1 MNDSMILG
9 LVQNIAILVAF
20 SLLYDLV
27 WRKQDGFIKSVYK
40 HLLGIAIGAIG
51 VVLMMTPWVLVP
63 GLTFDTRSILLLN
76 SGLFF
81 GPIPTIISMTITA
94 LYRIYL
100 GGAGVWMGIAVIVTS
115 GSIGMLWKKFYPDW
129 RKGNYLLDLF
139 KVSILTHVVML
150 ACTVFLPKDVFWIT
164 LTKMALPVLVI
175 YPIGSMLLGRILI
188 SRLSGWNAKNALKI
202 GEERYET
209 FINANSDCMFVKDD
223 NFRYIIA
230 NEAICKFFN
239 KTKEEIIN
247 KTDKELASDYLIA
260 PCPSSDK
267 RALEEGILFST
278 EEKLGEKIYEITKFS
293 VNLGKGKKGVG
304 GIMRD
309 ITQSKKRVELQQ
321 VLLDISRISLENT
334 DLRTFLGKVHSL
346 MKKVIKADNFYIA
359 IYHKEENKYSFPYF
373 IDEYDKLETNELMA
387 LENSLT
393 DYVRIT
399 GKGKR
404 VTAETEKEIREE
416 YNLIDQGEYSPV
428 WMGAPLMDSTL
439 NKITGVA
446 AVQDYKDVNAY
457 TPEDLIIFEIFASNI
472 GMFIERLA
480 NINSLK
486 AAKDKAEESDRLKTA
501 FLANISHEIRTP
513 MNGIIGFTDI
523 LMGEITDERQKE
535 YVTIVNSSA
544 YRLMNIVNDV
554 IDMAKIEAGQVA
566 PHKETFDANEV
577 LDDVYMFYN
586 KLKFPFDFN
595 VVVPSPEKREIYT
608 DKTKLQQIFSNLVSN
623 ALKFTTKGS
632 VSFGYKIDG
641 EQIIFFVKDTGI
653 GIAKENLEK
662 VFSRFYQVES
672 GNQRIFEGTGLGL
685 AIVKEYVNIL
695 GGDIWVESEPEVG
708 TKFYFTVNCL
718 APTINSSILVD

>member
-27 WRKQDGFIKSVYK
+27 WRKEDGFIKMLYK
-40 HLLGIAIGAIG
+40 HLLGVAIGAIG
-51 VVLMMTPWVLVP
+51 VVLMMTPWVLIP

-100 GGAGVWMGIAVIVTS
+100 GGAGVWMGVAVIVTS
-115 GSIGMLWKKFYPDW
+115 GSIGILWKKFYPDW

-139 KVSILTHVVML
+139 KVSMLTHIVML
-150 ACTVFLPKDVFWIT
+150 ACTIFLPREVFWIT

-188 SRLSGWNAKNALKI
+188 GRLSGWNAKNALKL

-223 NFRYIIA
+223 QLRYIIA

-239 KTKEEIIN
+239 KAKEEIIN
-247 KTDKELASDYLIA
+247 KTDSELASEYLIA

-267 RALEEGILFST
+267 RALEEGILFSA
-278 EEKLGEKIYEITKFS
+278 EEKLGEKIYEITKFP

-309 ITQSKKRVELQQ
+309 ITQSKKRIELQQ

-334 DLRTFLGKVHSL
+334 DLRKFISKVHSQ
-346 MKKVIKADNFYIA
+346 MRRVIKAENFYIA
-359 IYHKEENKYSFPYF
+359 IYHQEENKYSCPYF
-373 IDEYDKLETNELMA
+373 VDEYDKFEGDDLVS

-404 VTAETEKEIREE
+404 VTVETEKEIREE
-416 YNLIDQGEYSPV
+416 YTLIDQGKYSPV
-428 WMGAPLMDSTL
+428 WMGAPLMDSSL
-439 NKITGVA
+439 NKIIGVA
-446 AVQDYKDVNAY
+446 AVQDYNDANAY

-472 GMFIERLA
+472 GTFIERLA
-480 NINSLK
+480 NINNLK
-486 AAKDKAEESDRLKTA
+486 AAKEKAEESDRLKTA

-523 LMGEITDERQKE
+523 LIGEITDERHKE
-535 YVTIVNSSA
+535 YVSIVNNSA
-544 YRLMNIVNDV
+544 YRLMNIVNDI
-554 IDMAKIEAGQVA
+554 IDMAKIEAGQVT
-566 PHKETFDANEV
+566 PHKETFDVNEV
-577 LDDVYMFYN
+577 LDDIYMFYN
-586 KLKFPFDFN
+586 KLKFPFDFK
-595 VVVPSPEKREIYT
+595 VAVPSPDKREIHT

-623 ALKFTTKGS
+623 AIKFTTEGS
-632 VSFGYKIDG
+632 VSFGYKIDR
-641 EQIIFFVKDTGI
+641 ECLVFFVRDTGI

-695 GGDIWVESEPEVG
+695 GGDIWVESEPEIG
-708 TKFYFTVNCL
+708 TTFFFTVNCEK
-718 APTINSSILVD
+718 

>member
-1 MNDSMILG
+1 MNNSMILG
-9 LVQNIAILVAF
+9 LVQNIAILLAF

-27 WRKQDGFIKSVYK
+27 WKKEDGFIKILYK
-40 HLLGIAIGAIG
+40 YLLGAAIGAIG
-51 VVLMMTPWVLVP
+51 IVLMMTPWVLIP

-81 GPIPTIISMTITA
+81 GPIPTLIAMIITA
-94 LYRIYL
+94 SYRIYL
-100 GGAGVWMGIAVIVTS
+100 GGAGVWMGVAVILTS

-139 KVSILTHVVML
+139 KVSMLTHIVML
-150 ACTVFLPKDVFWIT
+150 ACTVLLPKEVFLVT
-164 LTKMALPVLVI
+164 LTKMALPVLVL
-175 YPIGSMLLGRILI
+175 YPIGSILLGRILI
-188 SRLSGWNAKNALKI
+188 SRLSGWNAKNALKLS
-202 GEERYET
+202 EERYET

-223 NFRYIIA
+223 QLRYIIA

-239 KTKEEIIN
+239 KTKKEIIN
-247 KTDKELASDYLIA
+247 KTDRELGSDDLIA

-267 RALEEGILFST
+267 RALEEGILFSA
-278 EEKLGEKIYEITKFS
+278 EEKLGESIYEITKFP

-309 ITQSKKRVELQQ
+309 ITQSKKRIELQQ
-321 VLLDISRISLENT
+321 ILLDISRISLENT
-334 DLRTFLGKVHSL
+334 DLRTFIGKVHLL

-359 IYHKEENKYSFPYF
+359 IYNKEENKYSCPYF
-373 IDEYDKLETNELMA
+373 VDEYDNFETNDLMS

-393 DYVRIT
+393 DYIRIT

-404 VTAETEKEIREE
+404 VTAETEKEIRKE
-416 YNLIDQGEYSPV
+416 YTLIDKGEYSPV

-446 AVQDYKDVNAY
+446 AVQDYKDADAY
-457 TPEDLIIFEIFASNI
+457 TAEDLIIFEIFASNI
-472 GMFIERLA
+472 GMFIERLE

-486 AAKDKAEESDRLKTA
+486 SAKEKAEESDRLKTA

-523 LMGEITDERQKE
+523 LISEVTDERQKE
-535 YVTIVNSSA
+535 YVSIVNSSA
-544 YRLMNIVNDV
+544 YRLMNIVNDI

-566 PHKETFDANEV
+566 PHKEKFDVNEV

-586 KLKFPFDFN
+586 KLIYSFGFN
-595 VVVPSPEKREIYT
+595 VIVPSSEKREIYT

-623 ALKFTTKGS
+623 AIKFTKEGS
-632 VSFGYKIDG
+632 VSFGYKIDR

-695 GGDIWVESEPEVG
+695 GGDIWVESETDVG
-708 TKFYFTVNCL
+708 TNFYFTVNCYP
-718 APTINSSILVD
+718 PTIGSST

>member
-9 LVQNIAILVAF
+9 LVQNVAILLAF

-27 WRKQDGFIKSVYK
+27 WRKEDGFIKILYK
-40 HLLGIAIGAIG
+40 YFLGTAIGIIG
-51 VVLMMTPWVLVP
+51 IVLMMTPWVLVP

-100 GGAGVWMGIAVIVTS
+100 GGAGVWMGVAVIVTS
-115 GSIGMLWKKFYPDW
+115 GSIGILWKKFYPDW

-139 KVSILTHVVML
+139 KVSMLTHIVML
-150 ACTVFLPKDVFWIT
+150 ACTVFLPKEVLWIT

-188 SRLSGWNAKNALKI
+188 SRLSGWNAKNALKL
-202 GEERYET
+202 GEERYVT
-209 FINANSDCMFVKDD
+209 FINANSDCMFVKDEQL
-223 NFRYIIA
+223 RYIIA
-230 NEAICKFFN
+230 NEATCRFFS
-239 KTKEEIIN
+239 KTKEEILN
-247 KTDKELASDYLIA
+247 KTDQELASEDLIS

-267 RALEEGILFST
+267 RALEEGVLFSA
-278 EEKLGEKIYEITKFS
+278 EEKLGERIYEITKFP
-293 VNLGKGKKGVG
+293 VNLSKGKKGVG

-309 ITQSKKRVELQQ
+309 VTQSKKRVELQQ

-359 IYHKEENKYSFPYF
+359 IYNKEANKYSCPYF
-373 IDEYDKLETNELMA
+373 VDEYDNFETDELMC
-387 LENSLT
+387 LENTLT

-416 YNLIDQGEYSPV
+416 YNLKDIGEYSPV

-439 NKITGVA
+439 NKITGVV
-446 AVQDYKDVNAY
+446 AVQDYHDANAY
-457 TPEDLIIFEIFASNI
+457 SLEDLLILEIFASNI
-472 GMFIERLA
+472 GMFIERLT

-523 LMGEITDERQKE
+523 LMGEVTDERQKE
-535 YVTIVNSSA
+535 YISIVNSSA

-566 PHKETFDANEV
+566 PHKETFDVNEV

-586 KLKFPFDFN
+586 KLKFSFDFK
-595 VVVPSPEKREIYT
+595 VVVPSPDMREIYT

-623 ALKFTTKGS
+623 AIKFTTEGS
-632 VSFGYKIDG
+632 VQFGYKIDG
-641 EQIIFFVKDTGI
+641 GQMIFFVQDTGI

-685 AIVKEYVNIL
+685 SIVKEYVNIL
-695 GGDIWVESEPEVG
+695 GGDIWVESEPGVG
-708 TKFYFTVNCL
+708 TKFYFT
-718 APTINSSILVD
+718 IK